1 MMPTR
6 ACRPVVWS
14 IGDKGTAHRPAAF
27 FSSHTHD
34 SAESLQDDVV
44 AKIVFKRTRAAEAG
58 NAAIDKVVALALEA
72 FKVDAESFSYAGAI
86 AFDNDICGPRELSSD
101 LFAGFR
107 LEVDCQAALVAI
119 RTQEHGTSL
128 ATEWRPT
135 TSVIA
140 DDARLYLNNVGAEV
154 SKILRAK
161 WARQDLGEV

>member
-1 MMPTR
+1 TSAAGAIALEECSHDADQGMPAGGLVDWR
-6 ACRPVVWS
+6 
-14 IGDKGTAHRPAAF
+14 KGTAHRPAAF

-107 LEVDCQAALVAI
+107 LEVDCQAALVA
-119 RTQEHGTSL
+119 
-128 ATEWRPT
+128 
-135 TSVIA
+135 
-140 DDARLYLNNVGAEV
+140 
-154 SKILRAK
+154 
-161 WARQDLGEV
+161 